1 MIDCKDNVG
10 GDLRNAEKYGE
21 PSKAFGDNKQP
32 AVTHVSQALHTGVVN
47 KVII

>member
-1 MIDCKDNVG
+1 MGVEIIHKYYIMIDCKDNVG

-32 AVTHVSQALHTGVVN
+32 AVTHVS
-47 KVII
+47 